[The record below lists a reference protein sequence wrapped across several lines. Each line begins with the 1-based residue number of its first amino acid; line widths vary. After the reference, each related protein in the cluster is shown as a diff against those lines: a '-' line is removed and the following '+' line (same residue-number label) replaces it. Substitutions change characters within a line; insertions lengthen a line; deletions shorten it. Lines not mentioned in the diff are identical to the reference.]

1 MSDAKKTMKLP
12 NIEMGK
18 ATIRKTFINEKGMS
32 YEIEEEIDVPIFKNT
47 QNEEHKEEK

>member
-18 ATIRKTFINEKGMS
+18 ATIRKTLINEKVMS
-32 YEIEEEIDVPIFKNT
+32 YEIEEEIDVPIFKNS
-47 QNEEHKEEK
+47 QNEEGTEEK